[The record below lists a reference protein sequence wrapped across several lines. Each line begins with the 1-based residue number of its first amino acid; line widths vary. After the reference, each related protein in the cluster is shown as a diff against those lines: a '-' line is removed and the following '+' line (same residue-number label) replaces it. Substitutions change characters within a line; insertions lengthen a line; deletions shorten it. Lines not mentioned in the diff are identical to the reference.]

1 MFLFLFIISII
12 MTLCSVNRK
21 VAVDK
26 RLTNGNRRYD
36 MGMSNDNS
44 PLVNPDAVTRI
55 MARMDVES
63 EEARVFITLLI
74 AHYEAGGAES
84 LTESVK
90 EILAHY
96 KELKHI

>member
-1 MFLFLFIISII
+1 
-12 MTLCSVNRK
+12 MTLCGVNRK

-26 RLTNGNRRYD
+26 ILTNGNRRYD
-36 MGMSNDNS
+36 MGMSNNPNMY

-55 MARMDVES
+55 MARMDVET
-63 EEARVFITLLI
+63 EEARVFITMLI

-84 LTESVK
+84 LAETVK

-96 KELKHI
+96 KDLKHI